1 MTAFW
6 RNSLSTSMRKR
17 TVPQA
22 TKKTDSRCN
31 SSEERQIKGTSVYGT
46 RKDLNHHPSLSDFLA
61 ALLNDVDKQV
71 DTARAVRIQHSRGR
85 LKLNVIKEQQVI
97 NVLNAANFDTDE
109 GLIDAVNLLSLVMQ
123 GFVDG
128 LRVPNEDQEENETS
142 DEEF

>member
-1 MTAFW
+1 MASARSDVSGEPAKLHFCW
-6 RNSLSTSMRKR
+6 RMRKR
-17 TVPQA
+17 Q
-22 TKKTDSRCN
+22 
-31 SSEERQIKGTSVYGT
+31 EM
-46 RKDLNHHPSLSDFLA
+46 A

-85 LKLNVIKEQQVI
+85 PKLNVIKEQQVI

-109 GLIDAVNLLSLVMQ
+109 GLIDAVNLLGLVMQ

-128 LRVPNEDQEENETS
+128 LNEDQEENETS